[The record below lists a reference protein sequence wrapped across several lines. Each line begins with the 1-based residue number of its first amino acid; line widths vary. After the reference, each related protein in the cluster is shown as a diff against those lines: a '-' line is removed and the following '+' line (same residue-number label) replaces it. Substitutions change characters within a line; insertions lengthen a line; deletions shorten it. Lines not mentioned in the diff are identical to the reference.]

1 MEGTIFNIQ
10 RFSLYDGPGVR
21 TVVFLKGCPLR
32 CVWCHNPESYLAR
45 PQVMYNPDR
54 CIGCGECV
62 AACPKNCHTLEQ
74 GLHGLDRTSCIDCC
88 ACAENC
94 YTLALT
100 RVGQSQTADQ
110 VLETVL
116 QDKKNYDAT
125 GGGLTLSG
133 GEPLAQATF
142 SAELLKKARE
152 NGIHTCLET
161 SGFGSWEKLQKLA
174 EYTDL
179 VLFDYKATGDETH
192 KKLCGVPQT
201 PILENLARLNEM
213 GKQVILR
220 CPLIPELNGDET
232 HLRGI
237 ADTANRYDCILEV
250 QLEPYHRLGIGKSQQ
265 LGQKPAF
272 EAQPP
277 EKEWTEDF
285 AKRLQALC
293 PATPVRIS

>member
-32 CVWCHNPESYLAR
+32 CIWCHNPESYLAR
-45 PQVMYNPDR
+45 PQVMYNQDR

-62 AACPKNCHTLEQ
+62 AACPQNCHSLTE
-74 GLHGLDRTSCIDCC
+74 GLHGLDRTNCIDCC

-94 YTLALT
+94 CTLALT
-100 RVGQSQTADQ
+100 RVGQRETSDQ

-133 GEPLAQATF
+133 GEPLAQAAF
-142 SAELLKKARE
+142 SAELLKKAKE

-161 SGFGSWEKLQKLA
+161 SGFGSWENLQKLA

-201 PILENLARLNEM
+201 PILKNLARLNEM

-237 ADTANRYDCILEV
+237 AETANRHACILEV

-265 LGQKPAF
+265 LGQKPSF

-285 AKRLQALC
+285 ANRLRAIC
-293 PATPVRIS
+293 NKEVVIN